1 MLVAR
6 RKSGF
11 SLTAAKGKD
20 DIGIRQ
26 KLRAMNYK
34 DHQIEVSASF
44 PSKGSG
50 WMPEVFVTYSEKGR
64 NVLKSLRIDQTFA
77 TPDEAEQAGVKY
89 AKKWID
95 DGKPDLSL

>member
-77 TPDEAEQAGVKY
+77 TPDEAEQAGVEY

-95 DGKPDLSL
+95 DGKPDLSP